1 MPLKSLANG
10 TQHKKRVV
18 FPFHLCVK
26 TITLTSKMCFSARI
40 LKMKISYYQL
50 VRYQMKKLLCL
61 WSLTCKHLHDHKRN
75 CLKHQNLSNTCTKSL
90 FLLVPQSTFTRYR

>member
-61 WSLTCKHLHDHKRN
+61 WSLTCKHL
-75 CLKHQNLSNTCTKSL
+75 QNLSNTFTKSL

>member
-18 FPFHLCVK
+18 FSFHLCVK

-50 VRYQMKKLLCL
+50 VRYQMKKLVCL

-75 CLKHQNLSNTCTKSL
+75 CLRTPE
-90 FLLVPQSTFTRYR
+90 FI